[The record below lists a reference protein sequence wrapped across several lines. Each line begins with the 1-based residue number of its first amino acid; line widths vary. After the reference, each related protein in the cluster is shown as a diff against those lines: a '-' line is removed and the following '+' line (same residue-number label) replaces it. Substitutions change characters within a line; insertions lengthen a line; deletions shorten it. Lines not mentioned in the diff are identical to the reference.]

1 MRPAPQGD
9 RICLL
14 GVERRGLKH
23 VSKMN
28 TVIKG
33 GMLALAVLFVV
44 QLVLADFN
52 NLVPA
57 VAL

>member
-1 MRPAPQGD
+1 
-9 RICLL
+9 
-14 GVERRGLKH
+14 
-23 VSKMN
+23 MN